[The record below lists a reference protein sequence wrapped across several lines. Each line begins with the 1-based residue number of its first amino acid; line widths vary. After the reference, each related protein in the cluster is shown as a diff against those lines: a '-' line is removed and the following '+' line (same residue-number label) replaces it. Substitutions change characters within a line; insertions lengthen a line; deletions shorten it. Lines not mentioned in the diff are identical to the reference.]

1 VNGSSS
7 SRSSS
12 ARAQQASEVL
22 DFATIGSCYCRRV
35 ASGVDD
41 GWTAAATQALVSAH
55 AAWPAHWIPNDAFVE
70 HLRARLP
77 PGRDPANALA
87 SVAIA
92 DLYLACACARGVPSA
107 VEVFARTILGEIDAH
122 VATFDR
128 APAFADDVRQT
139 LGARLLVAGPGMTP
153 KIADFAG
160 SAPLSAWV
168 RVAAIRVALNLRR
181 GKAAS
186 AELANEREAA
196 ALAAAGTDAETD
208 LIRRRYGP
216 AFEGAVA
223 GGLAALSPRE
233 RTLLRLRLVD
243 GVEVEQIAA
252 MYRVHRTTITRW
264 LGACQA
270 SLLVEVR
277 RVLADTLGLTG
288 SEIAS
293 LAGVLQSQLHVSLAR
308 LLPP

>member
-1 VNGSSS
+1 
-7 SRSSS
+7 
-12 ARAQQASEVL
+12 
-22 DFATIGSCYCRRV
+22 
-35 ASGVDD
+35 
-41 GWTAAATQALVSAH
+41 
-55 AAWPAHWIPNDAFVE
+55 
-70 HLRARLP
+70 
-77 PGRDPANALA
+77 
-87 SVAIA
+87 
-92 DLYLACACARGVPSA
+92 
-107 VEVFARTILGEIDAH
+107 
-122 VATFDR
+122 
-128 APAFADDVRQT
+128 
-139 LGARLLVAGPGMTP
+139 
-153 KIADFAG
+153 
-160 SAPLSAWV
+160 
-168 RVAAIRVALNLRR
+168 VAAIRVALNLRR

-186 AELANEREAA
+186 AELANESEAA

-216 AFEGAVA
+216 AFEDAVA
-223 GGLAALSPRE
+223 GSLAALSPRE